1 MIGLKNGS
9 IIWGNDIMPP
19 DHGEWHG
26 QALCKLTKQLM
37 DLDIEIYSECMTPEL
52 EFIKLGGRIL
62 GKTPGKLGISL
73 FLDTKSLETRLTKPD
88 MVIVKDNKIQHIIEV
103 EESKNPIEIAGMIVA
118 TRVAVICD
126 VNSDKISNRPFPV
139 KDAVLH
145 ILFKDWVTP
154 NVQASIDDVK
164 TNIGNL
170 SEINIQKFDDFINN
184 QNYLQIS

>member
-1 MIGLKNGS
+1 MT
-9 IIWGNDIMPP
+9 

-26 QALCKLTKQLM
+26 QALCKQTKQLL
-37 DLDIEIYSECMTPEL
+37 DLNLEVYSECMTPEL

-73 FLDTKSLETRLTKPD
+73 FLETKSTPTRLTKPD

-126 VNSDKISNRPFPV
+126 VNSPKIVNRPF
-139 KDAVLH
+139 AVEGATLH
-145 ILFKDWVTP
+145 ILFKDRITE
-154 NVQASIDDVK
+154 NVRRVIDDVK
-164 TNIGNL
+164 NDLGNL
-170 SEINIQKFDDFINN
+170 SRINIMMFDEFVGDVGR
-184 QNYLQIS
+184 YL